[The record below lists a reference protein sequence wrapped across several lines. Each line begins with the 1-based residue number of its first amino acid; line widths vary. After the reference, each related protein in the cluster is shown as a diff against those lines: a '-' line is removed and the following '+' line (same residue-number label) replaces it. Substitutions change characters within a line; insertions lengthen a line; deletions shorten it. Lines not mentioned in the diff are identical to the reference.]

1 MSGRGPQGRWIEW
14 VDGKPVARYTEPVS
28 KHSVTEMLPNALSL
42 PYIQKRIKVSSE
54 RDGET
59 IWEEVLAPDEELF
72 EGMTMA
78 QAMAY
83 RRVLDAAR
91 GGERSLPNAIHVLD
105 RVIGKVVNRTENL
118 TVTATYQNLLD
129 QFAELDET
137 DPVPEIAVADIR
149 VIDVREL
156 SEEDLLDGV

>member
-1 MSGRGPQGRWIEW
+1 MSGKGPQGRWIEW
-14 VDGKPVARYTEPVS
+14 VDGKPVARYTEPVTKQTVS
-28 KHSVTEMLPNALSL
+28 EMLPNALSL
-42 PYIQKRIKVSSE
+42 PYVQKRIKVESVV
-54 RDGET
+54 DGVST
-59 IWEEVLAPDEELF
+59 WEDSLAPDEELF

-91 GGERSLPNAIHVLD
+91 GGERSLPNAMHILD
-105 RVIGKVVNRTENL
+105 RVVGKVVNKTEV
-118 TVTATYQNLLD
+118 VTTTLTYQNLLD
-129 QFAELDET
+129 HFSELNAS

-149 VIDVREL
+149 IIDVREL

>member
-1 MSGRGPQGRWIEW
+1 MAGSGPQGRWIEW

-42 PYIQKRIKVSSE
+42 PYVQKYIRVSRE
-54 RDGET
+54 QEGET
-59 IWEEVLAPDEELF
+59 IWEDVLAPDEELF

-91 GGERSLPNAIHVLD
+91 GGERSLPNAIHILD

-129 QFAELDET
+129 QFAEMDET